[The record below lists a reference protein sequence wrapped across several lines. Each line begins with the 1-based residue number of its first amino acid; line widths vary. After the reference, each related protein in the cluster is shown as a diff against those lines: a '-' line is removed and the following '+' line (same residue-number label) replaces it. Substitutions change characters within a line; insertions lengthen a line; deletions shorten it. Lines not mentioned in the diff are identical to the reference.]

1 MGIASVTRSGG
12 MPHWTDYAAGQ
23 GLAQPPSGPLC
34 GLWLVQNPDLDWSQ
48 SSVYAP
54 EHTSGARY
62 GWRCYGDILAWPGT
76 AS

>member
-12 MPHWTDYAAGQ
+12 MPQRIEYAPGL

-48 SSVYAP
+48 ISVYAP
-54 EHTSGARY
+54 EHTSGARC